1 MAQHSGPSGEAAAVA
16 ASAVRSCGGAGRFG
30 TGGQPQ
36 LQISTGQALTHGAQ
50 TARHAQPTRQLPS
63 RLQRRSFR
71 RYANTALTA
80 PMPVRLPTSTSP
92 IMGSLSSRNSRDSPP
107 RIDVGLDT
115 PPSAVGRADKGEATV
130 APAQGWRRAT
140 RALLSDATAH
150 RRPCSAAGPAE
161 GGPRGPARQPHIARR
176 GHTRV
181 RHNCR
186 IAEFG
191 LRAAFVIL
199 KQVADQPRLLLAARH
214 SLQVA
219 GLPEGGARQRLP
231 GVRLPPH
238 VNAGVVRRH
247 GPARA
252 RLRKCECA
260 RSRRAAWHVKARL

>member
-1 MAQHSGPSGEAAAVA
+1 MERRQQDMRSQRANCRVGSNGA
-16 ASAVRSCGGAGRFG
+16 ASGA
-30 TGGQPQ
+30 T
-36 LQISTGQALTHGAQ
+36 LT
-50 TARHAQPTRQLPS
+50 LPS
-63 RLQRRSFR
+63 PHPCLSAYPPPHLPSWARCPRG
-71 RYANTALTA
+71 TAGT
-80 PMPVRLPTSTSP
+80 
-92 IMGSLSSRNSRDSPP
+92 P
-107 RIDVGLDT
+107 RPEFDVGLDT

-130 APAQGWRRAT
+130 APAQGWLRAT

-260 RSRRAAWHVKARL
+260 RSRRAAWLLACALRGKARL